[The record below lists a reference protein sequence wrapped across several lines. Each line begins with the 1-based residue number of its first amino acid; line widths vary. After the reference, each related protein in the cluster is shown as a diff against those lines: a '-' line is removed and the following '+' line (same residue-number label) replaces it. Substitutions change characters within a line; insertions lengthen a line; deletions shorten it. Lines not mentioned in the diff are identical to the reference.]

1 MDRIYKNIKTGGYT
15 DEFGE
20 SVEIEEVFRNS
31 DLFAFSGDKHPLIIA
46 QWNRVIAAWFVLS
59 EYELTSP
66 NMSDK
71 MSDKSTYIRQP
82 VTKKLSL

>member
-1 MDRIYKNIKTGGYT
+1 MDQIYKNIKTGKYT

-71 MSDKSTYIRQP
+71 STYIRQP